1 MNILITQTLNLK
13 RSTKVA
19 ILLFVDIIIS
29 SISVWITFN
38 LITNKIVKFFGIDIK
53 IYILLSL
60 TFILVQIITKT
71 YLSLSRYFDFSSI
84 YKIIKNFL
92 IYSLI
97 LLFYKFFI
105 YNGALIPISN
115 LIIYLIIFFLL
126 MLLKNSLLYNFYNYL
141 YDKNNLKK
149 KKIVIY
155 GFNERTFKYIK
166 NLRNY
171 NFSIDGVINE
181 NLQFYKTTNYN
192 FPLIN
197 IKELNSFIKK
207 NKITDILI
215 SKKSNYENKIYFY
228 RKFLEHNIRVVFLD
242 DVYNNLNL
250 DNKLNSFRPN
260 FDEIVNENLKNFKN
274 KDPIFKDI
282 KERVILVVGGAGSIG
297 SVLIEKLITYK
308 PSKIIIVDKDE
319 FNIFNLKK
327 RINENKKIIF
337 RLVDSS
343 QYEFLDKI
351 FKDYKPDYVFNA
363 AAYKH
368 VNIVEEN
375 STYSLYNN
383 IKTSLNI
390 CKLAIK
396 YKIKKCLLISTDK
409 AVNPSNTMG
418 FSKRICEKIYLEYSK
433 NKLDIFFLIV
443 RFGNVVGS
451 KGSVIPYFQDLIEK
465 RLPLPLTDKK
475 ATRYL
480 MSINEACELIIKI
493 SIFGNNAGIYLL
505 DMGKPINIF
514 DMTYKLIKFNGLSVK
529 DKKNPNGDIVIKFTG
544 LKKGEKLHEKLS
556 YNKFLKK
563 TKHNKILICNEKKV
577 ITLNMFEIE
586 KFLQNLLKFKNLRN
600 LKNKIRK
607 IGN

>member
-1 MNILITQTLNLK
+1 MNIVISQILNLK
-13 RSTKVA
+13 RSTKVF

-38 LITNKIVKFFGIDIK
+38 LISNKIVKFFGINIE

-60 TFILVQIITKT
+60 TFIVVQLITKT

-84 YKIIKNFL
+84 LKLVKNFS

-97 LLFYKFFI
+97 LLSYKFLI

-141 YDKNNLKK
+141 YDKNNIKK
-149 KKIVIY
+149 KRIVLY
-155 GFNERTFKYIK
+155 GFNEKTFKYIK

-171 NFSIDGVINE
+171 NFSIDGIINE
-181 NLQFYKTTNYN
+181 NLKFYETTNYN
-192 FPLIN
+192 FPLI
-197 IKELNSFIKK
+197 EIKK
-207 NKITDILI
+207 LNLFLKGNKITDILI

-228 RKFLEHNIRVVFLD
+228 KKFLEHNIRIVFLD

-260 FDEIVNENLKNFKN
+260 FDEIVSENLKNIKN
-274 KDPIFKDI
+274 IDPIFKDI
-282 KERVILVVGGAGSIG
+282 KAKIILVVGGAGSIG
-297 SVLIEKLITYK
+297 SVLIEKLIAYK

-319 FNIFNLKK
+319 FNIFILKK
-327 RINENKKIIF
+327 KINENKRIIF
-337 RLVDSS
+337 KLVDSC
-343 QYEFLDKI
+343 QYDFLEKI

-375 STYSLYNN
+375 FTYSLYNN
-383 IKTSLNI
+383 IKTSINI
-390 CKLAIK
+390 CRLAIK

-409 AVNPSNTMG
+409 AVNPSNIMG
-418 FSKRICEKIYLEYSK
+418 LSKRICEKIYLEFSK
-433 NKLDIFFLIV
+433 NKLNIFFLIV

-465 RLPLPLTDKK
+465 RLPLPLTNKK

-493 SIFGNNAGIYLL
+493 SIFGNNSGIYLL

-514 DMTYKLIKFNGLSVK
+514 DMTYKLIKFNGLSVR
-529 DKKNPNGDIVIKFTG
+529 DKKNPNGDIMIQFTG

-563 TKHNKILICNEKKV
+563 TKYDKILNCNEKKTTSV
-577 ITLNMFEIE
+577 NIFEVE
-586 KFLQNLLKFKNLRN
+586 KLLQNLLKFKNLKN
-600 LKNKIRK
+600 LKNTIKK

>member
-13 RSTKVA
+13 RSTKIA

-38 LITNKIVKFFGIDIK
+38 LISNKIVKFFGIDIK

-97 LLFYKFFI
+97 LFFYKFFI

-149 KKIVIY
+149 KKIVLY

-215 SKKSNYENKIYFY
+215 SKKNNYENKIYFY

-282 KERVILVVGGAGSIG
+282 KKRVILVVGGAGSIG

-327 RINENKKIIF
+327 KINENKKIIF
-337 RLVDSS
+337 RLVDSC

-577 ITLNMFEIE
+577 ITINMFEIE

>member
-1 MNILITQTLNLK
+1 
-13 RSTKVA
+13 
-19 ILLFVDIIIS
+19 
-29 SISVWITFN
+29 
-38 LITNKIVKFFGIDIK
+38 
-53 IYILLSL
+53 
-60 TFILVQIITKT
+60 
-71 YLSLSRYFDFSSI
+71 
-84 YKIIKNFL
+84 
-92 IYSLI
+92 
-97 LLFYKFFI
+97 
-105 YNGALIPISN
+105 
-115 LIIYLIIFFLL
+115 
-126 MLLKNSLLYNFYNYL
+126 
-141 YDKNNLKK
+141 
-149 KKIVIY
+149 
-155 GFNERTFKYIK
+155 
-166 NLRNY
+166 
-171 NFSIDGVINE
+171 
-181 NLQFYKTTNYN
+181 
-192 FPLIN
+192 
-197 IKELNSFIKK
+197 
-207 NKITDILI
+207 
-215 SKKSNYENKIYFY
+215 
-228 RKFLEHNIRVVFLD
+228 
-242 DVYNNLNL
+242 
-250 DNKLNSFRPN
+250 
-260 FDEIVNENLKNFKN
+260 
-274 KDPIFKDI
+274 
-282 KERVILVVGGAGSIG
+282 
-297 SVLIEKLITYK
+297 
-308 PSKIIIVDKDE
+308 
-319 FNIFNLKK
+319 
-327 RINENKKIIF
+327 
-337 RLVDSS
+337 
-343 QYEFLDKI
+343 
-351 FKDYKPDYVFNA
+351 
-363 AAYKH
+363 
-368 VNIVEEN
+368 
-375 STYSLYNN
+375 
-383 IKTSLNI
+383 
-390 CKLAIK
+390 
-396 YKIKKCLLISTDK
+396 LLISTDK

>member
-1 MNILITQTLNLK
+1 MNILINQILNLK

-38 LITNKIVKFFGIDIK
+38 LISNKIVKFFGIDIK

-60 TFILVQIITKT
+60 TFIFVQVITKT

-84 YKIIKNFL
+84 YKIIKNFS

-149 KKIVIY
+149 KKIVLY
-155 GFNERTFKYIK
+155 GFNEKTFKYIK

-192 FPLIN
+192 FRLIN
-197 IKELNSFIKK
+197 IKKLNSFIKK

-260 FDEIVNENLKNFKN
+260 FDEIVNENSKNLKI
-274 KDPIFKDI
+274 KDPIFKEI
-282 KERVILVVGGAGSIG
+282 KERTILVVGGAGSIG

-308 PSKIIIVDKDE
+308 PRKIIIVDKDE

-337 RLVDSS
+337 KLVDSC
-343 QYEFLDKI
+343 QYEFLEKI
-351 FKDYKPDYVFNA
+351 FKVYKPEYVFNA

-375 STYSLYNN
+375 SAYSLYNN

-451 KGSVIPYFQDLIEK
+451 KGSVIPYFQNLIEK

-514 DMTYKLIKFNGLSVK
+514 DMTYKLIKFNGLSLK
-529 DKKNPNGDIVIKFTG
+529 DKKNPNGDIEIQFTG

-563 TKHNKILICNEKKV
+563 TKHNKILNCDEKK
-577 ITLNMFEIE
+577 IISLSIFEVE
-586 KFLQNLLKFKNLRN
+586 KFLQNLLKFKNLKN

-607 IGN
+607 VGN

>member
-1 MNILITQTLNLK
+1 MNILINQTLNLK
-13 RSTKVA
+13 RSTKVT

-38 LITNKIVKFFGIDIK
+38 LISNKIVKFFGIDIK

-60 TFILVQIITKT
+60 TFILVQVITKT

-84 YKIIKNFL
+84 YKIIKNFS

-97 LLFYKFFI
+97 LFFYKFFI
-105 YNGALIPISN
+105 YNGALIPTSN

-149 KKIVIY
+149 KKVVLY
-155 GFNERTFKYIK
+155 GFNEKTLKYIK

-181 NLQFYKTTNYN
+181 NLQFYKTTNHN

-197 IKELNSFIKK
+197 IKELNSFFQK

-282 KERVILVVGGAGSIG
+282 KERIILVVGGAGSIG

-308 PSKIIIVDKDE
+308 ARKIIIVDKDE

-337 RLVDSS
+337 RLVDSC
-343 QYEFLDKI
+343 QYEFLEKI

-375 STYSLYNN
+375 SSYSLYNN

-390 CKLAIK
+390 CKLSIK
-396 YKIKKCLLISTDK
+396 YKVKKCLLISTDK

-529 DKKNPNGDIVIKFTG
+529 DKKNLNGDIVIQFTG
-544 LKKGEKLHEKLS
+544 LKKGEKLHERLS

-563 TKHNKILICNEKKV
+563 TKHNKILNCDEKKI
-577 ITLNMFEIE
+577 ITLNMFEVE
-586 KFLQNLLKFKNLRN
+586 RFLQNLLKFKNL
-600 LKNKIRK
+600 KNKIKK
-607 IGN
+607 IGS